1 MWTNIIIGSTL
12 ILITTIIHSMA
23 TLAILHYIKKHINLG
38 NLDNN
43 FHRTIWLLGIVLIMF
58 SVTISESAL
67 WSYAY
72 VFFDAITTF
81 EEALY
86 FSIVTFTT
94 LGFGDIILS
103 DEWRILGSLE
113 AANGIIIFGWTTA
126 IIMATVQKLYLTE
139 R

>member
-1 MWTNIIIGSTL
+1 MV
-12 ILITTIIHSMA
+12 
-23 TLAILHYIKKHINLG
+23 TLAILHYIKKHINIG
-38 NLDNN
+38 NLDNKL
-43 FHRTIWLLGIVLIMF
+43 HRTIWLLGIVLIMF
-58 SVTISESAL
+58 SVTIFESAL